1 MALPPSASSP
11 GDPYGPRDTDS
22 KLRGGVSVTGA
33 GSAEEAATAQVFYPD
48 GPTFLGH
55 PRGLFLLFF
64 VEMWERFSYYGMR
77 ALLILYLVANSDKVL
92 NKDNIINP
100 GRGWSEA
107 EASTLY
113 GWYTGLAYLFPI
125 FGGMIADKLIG
136 THRSM
141 LVGGL
146 LITLG
151 HVVLGISGLGAL
163 AENREGLS
171 LFITGLAMIVL
182 GTGHFKPTVSV
193 MVGQLYRP
201 GDPRRDGAFSIFY
214 MGINLGAFLCPFVC
228 GTLGEKV
235 GWHWGFGSA
244 AVGMLLGLLL
254 YVWGKPRLLK
264 GIGDKPAGGPGKP
277 KTAPWFFLG
286 ACVISGV
293 FGLAYQFGAIAAV
306 GRLIQTLTETPALGW
321 GIVAVLILGVLA
333 WIGWFLMINRP
344 EDRMPVVTIFV
355 YIAFNALFW
364 MAFEQAGS
372 SMTLYTDKYTDTTFM
387 GQDVPTTWFQS
398 LNPMFIFIL
407 APIFSILWTQL
418 GKRKIN
424 VPQPAKIA
432 LGLIFLGLGF
442 AVLVYGANTVKAG
455 VTPAAVGGVVPPVMK
470 AAMFYLVLT
479 YFLHTVGEICLS
491 PTGLSYVT
499 KAAPVKFVSLL
510 MGIWFVSSF
519 VANLGG
525 GLIAAQVKSIE
536 DGKIKLPWNF
546 GGQADFFMLF
556 VVSSVGA
563 GLLILALT
571 PILVKWQR
579 SKED

>member
-1 MALPPSASSP
+1 
-11 GDPYGPRDTDS
+11 
-22 KLRGGVSVTGA
+22 
-33 GSAEEAATAQVFYPD
+33 
-48 GPTFLGH
+48 
-55 PRGLFLLFF
+55 
-64 VEMWERFSYYGMR
+64 
-77 ALLILYLVANSDKVL
+77 
-92 NKDNIINP
+92 
-100 GRGWSEA
+100 
-107 EASTLY
+107 
-113 GWYTGLAYLFPI
+113 
-125 FGGMIADKLIG
+125 
-136 THRSM
+136 
-141 LVGGL
+141 
-146 LITLG
+146 
-151 HVVLGISGLGAL
+151 
-163 AENREGLS
+163 
-171 LFITGLAMIVL
+171 
-182 GTGHFKPTVSV
+182 
-193 MVGQLYRP
+193 MVGQLYPP

-264 GIGDKPAGGPGKP
+264 GIGDRPAGGPGKP
-277 KTAPWFFLG
+277 ATAPLFFI
-286 ACVISGV
+286 ASCVISAG
-293 FGLAYQFGAIAAV
+293 FGLAYHFGAIGAV
-306 GRLIQTLTETPALGW
+306 GELIKMLTERPWLGW
-321 GIVAVLILGVLA
+321 SVVGMLITAVLG
-333 WIGWFLMINRP
+333 WIGWFLWINRP

-372 SMTLYTDKYTDTTFM
+372 SMTLYTDKYTDTTLM
-387 GQDVPTTWFQS
+387 GKEVPTTWFQS

-418 GKRKIN
+418 AKRKVN

-455 VTPAAVGGVVPPVMK
+455 VAQAAVNGVVPPVMK

-525 GLIAAQVKSIE
+525 GLIAAQVKDIE
-536 DGKIKLPWNF
+536 EGKVKLPWSF

-556 VVSSVGA
+556 VVSSIGA
-563 GLLILALT
+563 GVLILALT
-571 PILVKWQR
+571 PILIRWQR
-579 SKED
+579 SRED